1 MPSPRSHFFAKW
13 EKNQLSGVFTG
24 ALGWLLALH
33 WSLDAL
39 CQQLM
44 PSFTIFA
51 CAQQLGFS
59 MAAHGGSLLPSGCNT
74 DVKHHCRRCCTP
86 TRRNQPGLHGALCT
100 PNIPGILSSLACMV
114 SFCSCKQYFSTVIAG
129 PGVHPASC
137 LPLTPALHSWLHSTH
152 CSHATAFTQP
162 GLHFAVL
169 HPPAVQIHPVK
180 LLLYNAGQSSASWK
194 TGILILS
201 PKVAS
206 SSSQWGL
213 VRLLPSCFCTLVLL
227 LVS

>member
-1 MPSPRSHFFAKW
+1 M
-13 EKNQLSGVFTG
+13 FTG

-44 PSFTIFA
+44 PIFTIFA

-100 PNIPGILSSLACMV
+100 PNFPGILSSLACMV

-152 CSHATAFTQP
+152 CSHHATAFTQP